1 MAGGAWEEA
10 WMMVVGRPAPDT
22 VTQRL
27 VGLGV
32 ARGERPALAG
42 GSAAWPGQT
51 LSHAC
56 LAAVL
61 QAAAAGLTRHG
72 VREQDFVGVCVPDAV
87 SYILAVHAIRAAGG
101 VPTPVPCGG
110 TPAEMAGQLT
120 DCGARLLITAG
131 PPAGAALT
139 AADGSWVRQV
149 ISFDEVPGTTS
160 FCSLL
165 CRGSRPP
172 ALADPADLA
181 LAPYRAGPDGLLR
194 LEPVTHGQL
203 DADLHR
209 LAGSTPITGR
219 DVVLAAPPDGN
230 ARDYTVLLDLALL
243 QGATVVA
250 TAADGLPDAAR
261 AHGGTA
267 AIVHPGTSIPADL
280 ALRMV
285 TAAC

>member
-32 ARGERPALAG
+32 ARGERPALVG

-51 LSHAC
+51 LSHAS

-72 VREQDFVGVCVPDAV
+72 VREQDIVGVCVPDAV
-87 SYILAVHAIRAAGG
+87 SYVLAVHAIRAAGG
-101 VPTPVPCGG
+101 VPTPVPCAG
-110 TPAEMAGQLT
+110 TPATMAGQLT

-131 PPAGAALT
+131 PLAGAALT

-165 CRGSRPP
+165 SRGSRPP
-172 ALADPADLA
+172 ALASPADLA
-181 LAPYRAGPDGLLR
+181 LAPYRAGPDGLPR

-209 LAGSTPITGR
+209 LADSTPITDR

-267 AIVHPGTSIPADL
+267 AIVHPGTSIPAGL

-285 TAAC
+285 TPAC